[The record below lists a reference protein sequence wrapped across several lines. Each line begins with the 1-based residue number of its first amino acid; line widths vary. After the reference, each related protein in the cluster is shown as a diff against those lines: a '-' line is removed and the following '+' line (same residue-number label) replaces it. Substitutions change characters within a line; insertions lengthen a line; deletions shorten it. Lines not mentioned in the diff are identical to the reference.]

1 MGGYA
6 GKGEQ
11 AHMSKVCCGIF
22 EEASSQPVSE
32 YQERIPRGRS
42 STSSGTCGSNGLT
55 REIDDVVNL
64 ACLILSLKR
73 GIVMHCAGGRKAIAS
88 LSGKNISGASSFP
101 P

>member
-1 MGGYA
+1 MIGRLPPSGA
-6 GKGEQ
+6 ARGCRTPD
-11 AHMSKVCCGIF
+11 AT
-22 EEASSQPVSE
+22 VSE
-32 YQERIPRGRS
+32 YQEQIPRGRS

-55 REIDDVVNL
+55 REIELHDVVNL

-88 LSGKNISGASSFP
+88 LSGTEISGASSIP